1 MSSGP
6 WPILLTVRML
16 DQGGCERDL
25 ARIALNID
33 RSRFEPHVGCFFR
46 EGVRLPDLT
55 GAGIPVAEFPLRG
68 LKSYSSIRNTVRSFL
83 GYIRQH
89 NIRLI
94 HTYDGPSSMFL
105 IPLARMA
112 KVPVLLSS
120 QLSLRELNTP
130 REQKFLRFSD
140 RFVQRV
146 VVNSK
151 AVLEDLATNYAV
163 PRNKLVL
170 VYNGIDTHLFHPG
183 EKFRP
188 AGVEDASVV
197 IGSIA
202 ALREEK
208 QLHLLLEA
216 FAQVR
221 NSREG
226 VKLLMVGSGLEEQS
240 LKRRAEELGL
250 GNSVV
255 WVPAKTDVSRWMH
268 AIDIFVLP
276 SRSESFPNGLLEA
289 MASGCCPVGSDVGG
303 IPELIEHQKSGLLF
317 PSGNSGALA
326 ECLRTLLADDSL
338 RIRLANAAVARA
350 HSVFALDRFVANTT
364 DLYTKLLSSY
374 YGMSTATLTAHCS

>member
-1 MSSGP
+1 M
-6 WPILLTVRML
+6 
-16 DQGGCERDL
+16 
-25 ARIALNID
+25 
-33 RSRFEPHVGCFFR
+33 
-46 EGVRLPDLT
+46 
-55 GAGIPVAEFPLRG
+55 
-68 LKSYSSIRNTVRSFL
+68 
-83 GYIRQH
+83 
-89 NIRLI
+89 
-94 HTYDGPSSMFL
+94 
-105 IPLARMA
+105 
-112 KVPVLLSS
+112 
-120 QLSLRELNTP
+120 
-130 REQKFLRFSD
+130 
-140 RFVQRV
+140 

-188 AGVEDASVV
+188 AGVEEASVV

-221 NSREG
+221 NSRKG
-226 VKLLMVGSGLEEQS
+226 VRLLMVGSGLEEQS